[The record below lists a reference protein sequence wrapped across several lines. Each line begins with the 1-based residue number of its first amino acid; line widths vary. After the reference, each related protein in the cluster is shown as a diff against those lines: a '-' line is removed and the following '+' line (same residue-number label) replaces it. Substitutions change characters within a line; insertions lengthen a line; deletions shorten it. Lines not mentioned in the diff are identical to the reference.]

1 MTKNSLKNM
10 IIVAFA
16 LASVGTVGVS
26 NGDNVNAELSNGEIR
41 LKDFNRERSDY
52 LTLKDSV
59 TGLELNLL
67 KCLVDGN
74 NDRQSLSSS
83 DKLGKYSN
91 EGAVRN
97 NIQVNETPKFKYYYD
112 KQKRVLLQIVSLGG
126 QHACAVYSQLGTPIS
141 LSIYK

>member
-1 MTKNSLKNM
+1 MTKNSLRN
-10 IIVAFA
+10 IVIVALA
-16 LASVGTVGVS
+16 LASVGAIGVS
-26 NGDNVNAELSNGEIR
+26 SDGNVNAELSNGEIR

-74 NDRQSLSSS
+74 NDRQSLTSSG
-83 DKLGKYSN
+83 KLGTYSN
-91 EGAVRN
+91 EGATKN
-97 NIQVNETPKFKYYYD
+97 NIQVSETPKFKYYYD

>member
-1 MTKNSLKNM
+1 MTKNSLRNI
-10 IIVAFA
+10 IIVALA
-16 LASVGTVGVS
+16 LASVGAVGVS
-26 NGDNVNAELSNGEIR
+26 NDGNVNAELSNGEIR

-74 NDRQSLSSS
+74 NDRQSLTSG

-91 EGAVRN
+91 EGAIKS
-97 NIQVNETPKFKYYYD
+97 NIQVSETPKFKYYYD

>member
-1 MTKNSLKNM
+1 MTRNSLKN
-10 IIVAFA
+10 IVIVAFA
-16 LASVGTVGVS
+16 LASIGVMGIS
-26 NGDNVNAELSNGEIR
+26 NEDDVNAELSNSEIR

-59 TGLELNLL
+59 MGLELNLL
-67 KCLVDGN
+67 KCLIDGN

-83 DKLGKYSN
+83 NKLGEYSN
-91 EGAVRN
+91 EGAIKN
-97 NIQVNETPKFKYYYD
+97 SIQVNETPKFKYYYD

-141 LSIYK
+141 LAIYK

>member
-1 MTKNSLKNM
+1 MTKNSLRN
-10 IIVAFA
+10 IVIVALA
-16 LASVGTVGVS
+16 LASVGAVGVS
-26 NGDNVNAELSNGEIR
+26 NDGNVNAELSNGEIR
-41 LKDFNRERSDY
+41 LKDFNRERADY

-74 NDRQSLSSS
+74 NDRQSLTSG

-91 EGAVRN
+91 ESAIKS
-97 NIQVNETPKFKYYYD
+97 NIQVSETPKFKYYYD

-126 QHACAVYSQLGTPIS
+126 QHACAAYSQLGTPIS

>member
-10 IIVAFA
+10 VIVAFA
-16 LASVGTVGVS
+16 LASISLVCVY
-26 NGDNVNAELSNGEIR
+26 NEEDVNAELSNSEIR

-52 LTLKDSV
+52 LTLKDSAV
-59 TGLELNLL
+59 GLELNLL

-74 NDRQSLSSS
+74 NDRKSLSSS
-83 DKLGKYSN
+83 EKLGKYSN
-91 EGAVRN
+91 EGAVKN

-112 KQKRVLLQIVSLGG
+112 KQKRVLLQIVSLGDE
-126 QHACAVYSQLGTPIS
+126 HACAVYSQLGTPIS